1 MTPARLPRL
10 AAAIAAAALLTSCS
24 TVKLAYNQADWLV
37 SWEVG
42 KFVDLDGPSRARFKE
57 GFAALWSWHR
67 STQLDAYAA
76 DLRELAEAMQGPL
89 SRDQIEAYRKR
100 ASAHG
105 ERLVD
110 EALPAMASVLAALD
124 DRQVAGM
131 LEKLAEQRHE
141 EADEDEARTAEETR
155 ELYARNF
162 IRGFKRWLGPIS
174 DAQAQRVGEW
184 AASRRDEPGLW
195 RRYGEQWAQAF
206 EGTLATRAE
215 PGFEAR
221 LRGVFEDPDL
231 PDREAVRALIEENR
245 GKYLDLLAS
254 LAPTLTEK
262 QRRHLRN
269 RLLDLAEDF
278 EELARQ
284 RQQAAAGEAIG

>member
-1 MTPARLPRL
+1 MSHGRLPR
-10 AAAIAAAALLTSCS
+10 IAAALAAVALLTSCS
-24 TVKLAYNQADWLV
+24 TTKLAYNRADWLA

-42 KFVDLDGPSRARFKE
+42 KFVDLEGTSRARFKE
-57 GFAALWSWHR
+57 GFAALWAWHR
-67 STQLDAYAA
+67 STQLAAYAA
-76 DLRELAEAMQGPL
+76 DLRELADAVQGPL
-89 SRDQIEAYRKR
+89 SREQIEAYRER

-124 DRQVAGM
+124 DRQSGGL

-162 IRGFKRWLGPIS
+162 TKGFKRWLGS
-174 DAQAQRVGEW
+174 MTDAQAGRVREW
-184 AASRRDEPGLW
+184 AASRRDDPGLW

-206 EGTLATRAE
+206 ERTLATRAE

-221 LRGVFEDPDL
+221 LRAVFEDPDL
-231 PDREAVRALIEENR
+231 PDRDAVRALVEENR
-245 GKYLDLLAS
+245 GKYVDLLAA
-254 LAPTLTEK
+254 LAPTLSES
-262 QRRHLRN
+262 QRRHLRK
-269 RLLDLAEDF
+269 RLLGLAEDF
-278 EELARQ
+278 EELSRQ
-284 RQQAAAGEAIG
+284 RPQAAAGESIG